1 MSSATVP
8 GGASG
13 RRPLAIV
20 LAVIGVLA
28 VILGVVFM
36 VVTGLP
42 HFMVAG
48 SHVHSASGHHLT
60 RGATALVVG
69 VLLLAAAWWVNRS
82 KATAR

>member
-48 SHVHSASGHHLT
+48 SHVHSTNGHHLT

>member
-20 LAVIGVLA
+20 LAVVGILA
-28 VILGVVFM
+28 VIIGVMFM

-48 SHVHSASGHHLT
+48 SHVHSSSGHHLA

-69 VLLLAAAWWVNRS
+69 VLLLGGAWWVNKS
-82 KATAR
+82 KAAS

>member
-8 GGASG
+8 GGAST
-13 RRPLAIV
+13 RRPLAIL

-36 VVTGLP
+36 VATGLP

-48 SHVHSASGHHLT
+48 SHVHSSSGHHLA
-60 RGATALVVG
+60 RGGVALVVG
-69 VLLLAAAWWVNRS
+69 LLLLVGAWWVNRS
-82 KATAR
+82 KAAR